1 MDLFEVLLG
10 SGGKKRQEYEDFAHR
25 YDQGPPWEGYS
36 DREVLDRYG
45 EVAHK
50 MPAADYEAAVRDAM
64 SRLSP
69 EEQAELLRTIQ
80 ERTRGRGASVP
91 ESRSGAGGG
100 ASVGLDD
107 LTRSVREL
115 HEQPGRLREVL
126 TEAPEGQPR
135 GVPGSA
141 GAPGLPG
148 GLEGIFANPLAK
160 AAIAGITAMLVR
172 RMLAPR

>member
-1 MDLFEVLLG
+1 VDLFEVLLG
-10 SGGKKRQEYEDFAHR
+10 GGKKRQEYEDFARR
-25 YDQGPPWEGYS
+25 YDEGPPWEGYT

-50 MPAADYEAAVRDAM
+50 MPAADYEAAVRDAL

-69 EEQAELLRTIQ
+69 EEQAELLHSIQ
-80 ERTRGRGASVP
+80 ERARGREAPASP
-91 ESRSGAGGG
+91 PRAGGAGGG
-100 ASVGLDD
+100 GGLDD
-107 LTRSVREL
+107 LARSVREL

-126 TEAPEGQPR
+126 TGPSEAPPARQPR
-135 GVPGSA
+135 GAPG
-141 GAPGLPG
+141 GAPGIPG
-148 GLEGIFANPLAK
+148 GLENIFASPLAK